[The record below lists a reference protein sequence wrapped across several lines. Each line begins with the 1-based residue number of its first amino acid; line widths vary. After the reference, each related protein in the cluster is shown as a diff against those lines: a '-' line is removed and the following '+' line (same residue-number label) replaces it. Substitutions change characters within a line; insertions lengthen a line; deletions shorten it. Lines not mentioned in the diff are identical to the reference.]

1 MKFTVSQKPL
11 SECLALVSKAIPSR
25 PSHPVLT
32 NFLIETDKELQT
44 IAITGFDLSLG
55 IRAELSAEIEEE
67 GSIAL
72 PAKLL
77 GDIISKLP
85 EGTITFDLS
94 DTQVKLIA
102 LSGTYHINGMH
113 TDEYPEFPMIED
125 SGNTIELS
133 SKAIAFGL
141 DQTRFC
147 VSSDEAKQVLTG
159 VNISPKSDGLTF
171 AATDGHRLSVVE
183 TSTDDSVE
191 LPDFAPITI
200 PGKALSEVQ
209 RAIARIENVRCEFD
223 RDNARFEI
231 GDTVIYTRILQ
242 GSYPNYPQLI
252 PKQFTRE
259 ATIDR
264 RSLVASL
271 ERISILADQKNSIVK
286 LEITSDRL
294 IISCDAA
301 DVGSGREEL
310 KIEMDGEE
318 LAIAFNA
325 KYLLEG
331 LKAIGSE
338 DVLLKCNSATLPA
351 IVVPCGDERSVY
363 LIMPV
368 QIRS

>member
-1 MKFTVSQKPL
+1 MKFTTDQRQL

-25 PSHPVLT
+25 PSHPVLA
-32 NFLIETDKELQT
+32 NFLIENNKELQT

-77 GDIISKLP
+77 GDIISRLP
-85 EGTITFDLS
+85 EGAIAFDLS

-102 LSGTYHINGMH
+102 LSGTYHINGMR

-159 VNISPKSDGLTF
+159 VNISPRSDGLTF

-183 TSTDDSVE
+183 TSTDNSVE
-191 LPDFAPITI
+191 LPDFAAITI

-209 RAIARIENVRCEFD
+209 RAIARVENVTCQFD

-242 GSYPNYPQLI
+242 GQYPNFIQLI

-259 ATIDR
+259 AMIDR

-271 ERISILADQKNSIVK
+271 ERISILADQKNNIVK
-286 LEITSDRL
+286 LEMTSDRL
-294 IISCDAA
+294 VISCDAA
-301 DVGSGREEL
+301 DVGSGREEIA
-310 KIEMDGEE
+310 IEANGDE
-318 LAIAFNA
+318 LTIAFNV

-338 DVLLKCNSATLPA
+338 DVVLKCNTATSPA
-351 IVVPCGDERSVY
+351 IVCPVGDGRSTY

-368 QIRS
+368 QVRS